1 MKLEDLRRNYS
12 GNVLEEQ
19 TLPLS
24 PIILFEDWLSAA
36 IEQDMM
42 DAHAFVLS
50 TVDENNLPDARVV
63 LLKSIKSEKFIFYT
77 NYESQKAHQLAKQNH
92 VAMNFYW
99 SGLDR
104 QVRIWGICEKTSRKD
119 SQDYFLSRPKESQ
132 ISAIISRQS
141 HVIANRA
148 ALLQDYEALAA
159 KQKHLQCPDYWGG
172 YAITPTQ
179 FEFFQGQ
186 KNRLHDRI
194 RYKQKDHNWSI
205 QRLAP

>member
-12 GNVLEEQ
+12 GNLLEEQ

-36 IEQDMM
+36 IEKDVM

-50 TVDENNLPDARVV
+50 TVDEFNHPDARVV

-77 NYESQKAHQLAKQNH
+77 NYGSQKAHQLEKQNH
-92 VAMNFYW
+92 VTMNFYW

-104 QVRIWGICEKTSRKD
+104 QIRIWGTCEKTSRKD

-141 HVIANRA
+141 HVIPNRA
-148 ALLQDYEALAA
+148 ALLKDYEDLAA
-159 KQKHLQCPDYWGG
+159 QQTELNCPDYWGG
-172 YAITPTQ
+172 YAIKPTQ

-186 KNRLHDRI
+186 ENRLHDRI
-194 RYKQKDHNWSI
+194 RYQRKDHHWFI